1 MRGLAQMELVFVIG
15 FLAAIS
21 LVSVTVVTSFDR
33 YVEVYE
39 RAQVDVAQ
47 AKKDLLR
54 GPPAFRALPT
64 PAVVPAERAD
74 RETLMAA
81 HLRVHRQVGERR
93 WETTVKPR
101 FLRSLILETMRDTG
115 SLLPELRD
123 VVEWGRTHPAKSVDL
138 LEKSR

>member
-39 RAQVDVAQ
+39 RAEVDVVQ
-47 AKKDLLR
+47 AKKELLR
-54 GPPAFRALPT
+54 PPLFRAR
-64 PAVVPAERAD
+64 PAPVVAPAEEAD

-81 HLRVHRQVGERR
+81 HLRVHQQVGERQ
-93 WETTVKPR
+93 WEATVKPR
-101 FLRSLILETMRDTG
+101 FLRSLILETIRDSG
-115 SLLPELRD
+115 NPLPGLRD
-123 VVEWGRTHPAKSVDL
+123 VVEWSRTHPAKSVDL